1 MKVRSGRPRAIRRAR
16 AGFPADLVSAAH
28 ARSFV
33 GDLCRTWGVPET
45 ALDAEMVVTELVENA
60 VRHSG
65 SDCDVSV
72 ALSNDT
78 LTIGVGDH
86 GRQPPRL
93 LHPRPDTPGGRG
105 LLMVQNISRRWGYRQ
120 AADGK
125 VVWAD
130 LSVV

>member
-1 MKVRSGRPRAIRRAR
+1 MEDRSGPSRPIRRAR
-16 AGFPADLVSAAH
+16 AGFPADLLSAAR

-33 GDLCRTWGVPET
+33 GDLCRTWGVPGT

-60 VRHSG
+60 VRHSR

-72 ALSNDT
+72 ALSDST

-86 GRQPPRL
+86 GPQPPRL
-93 LHPRPDTPGGRG
+93 LHPQPDHPGGRG
-105 LLMVQNISRRWGYRQ
+105 LLMVQNLSRRWGYRE

-130 LSVV
+130 LCVV